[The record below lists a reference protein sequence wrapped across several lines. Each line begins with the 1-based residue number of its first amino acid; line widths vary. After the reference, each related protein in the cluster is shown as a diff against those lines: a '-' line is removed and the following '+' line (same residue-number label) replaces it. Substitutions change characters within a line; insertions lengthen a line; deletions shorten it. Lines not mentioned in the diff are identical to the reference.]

1 MARTAIRPARL
12 HPPETRGADDADTLL
27 ELVKALALYEK
38 EPEAVQATADDL
50 RRAGTGPRPYFEAI
64 IAELDGRPAGFAL
77 YFHNFSTWT
86 GRPGLYLEDLFVH
99 EWARG
104 HGIGRKLMAEC
115 ARIAKA
121 RGCGRL
127 DLWVLHWNPTREFY
141 HRLGIEHMKDWL
153 PYRADAKGIERLA
166 GETPNR

>member
-1 MARTAIRPARL
+1 MATIAIRQARL
-12 HPPETRGADDADTLL
+12 EPPGAGLDDAETLL

-38 EPEAVQATADDL
+38 EPEAVKATADDL

-64 IAELDGRPAGFAL
+64 LAELDGRPAGFAL

-104 HGIGRKLMAEC
+104 HGIGRKLMARC
-115 ARIAKA
+115 AQIARA

-141 HRLGIEHMKDWL
+141 HRLGITHMKDWL

-166 GETPNR
+166 GE